1 VTTSA
6 APCRR
11 GRLISVE
18 GLNGVGK
25 TYLTSTLT
33 QLLAGRP
40 PLVLEEFAARSD
52 GAGDLGRVIVGT
64 LFSEAAGD
72 PFLRSGHPGAETL
85 ALLAVKMFD
94 FERCRA
100 SLAAGRLVLE
110 GRSVHSTAVYQSLIC
125 HPADENAAYQ
135 QARALLD
142 LAAAWRPMPDL
153 TILIADDTDIAIGRA
168 QRRDGR
174 TYTAEQRRM
183 HERAARRDR
192 PRADPAGRHHRRSAA
207 AMKTTPTG
215 CPAVPALLDAYL
227 HRRLPD
233 PGHAILRD
241 HLDSCQ
247 PCWAIWNRYRWDAA
261 VGHPL
266 VAALHDFLGS
276 SYRPYLDSSRALH
289 DEWIAAQPRTTAE
302 IRHFFENSEAYLYN
316 LVIWHASGNRPGY
329 VTAAAPYLTGARI
342 ILDFGSGIGQ
352 DTIDLRN
359 LGHAVLPCD
368 LPCPSARFMG
378 YRLRQA
384 GHDHRVA
391 EADPND
397 DDSHHSGSMA
407 SAAMI
412 RSAPTSHTGPPRGR
426 VRRAR
431 RRAA

>member
-1 VTTSA
+1 MTTSA

-33 QLLAGRP
+33 QFLAGRP

-64 LFSEAAGD
+64 LFSAAAGD

-142 LAAAWRPMPDL
+142 LASAWRPMPDL

-183 HERAARRDR
+183 HERAALLYARLALDDTARMPVLDRRALSTR
-192 PRADPAGRHHRRSAA
+192 QLVAEMARLIATAPVSCLPEPWRTAGACIAGCRPAGAPRPAA
-207 AMKTTPTG
+207 
-215 CPAVPALLDAYL
+215 
-227 HRRLPD
+227 
-233 PGHAILRD
+233 
-241 HLDSCQ
+241 
-247 PCWAIWNRYRWDAA
+247 
-261 VGHPL
+261 
-266 VAALHDFLGS
+266 
-276 SYRPYLDSSRALH
+276 
-289 DEWIAAQPRTTAE
+289 
-302 IRHFFENSEAYLYN
+302 
-316 LVIWHASGNRPGY
+316 
-329 VTAAAPYLTGARI
+329 
-342 ILDFGSGIGQ
+342 
-352 DTIDLRN
+352 
-359 LGHAVLPCD
+359 
-368 LPCPSARFMG
+368 
-378 YRLRQA
+378 
-384 GHDHRVA
+384 
-391 EADPND
+391 
-397 DDSHHSGSMA
+397 
-407 SAAMI
+407 
-412 RSAPTSHTGPPRGR
+412 
-426 VRRAR
+426 
-431 RRAA
+431 